1 VEEAESKSTIKAIYT
16 LNITLKIAVIAVI
29 DLKLR
34 SAFLLQLTASV
45 IETEL
50 NR

>member
-1 VEEAESKSTIKAIYT
+1 MEDAESKSTIKAIYT
-16 LNITLKIAVIAVI
+16 LNIPLKIAVIAVI
-29 DLKLR
+29 DLKPR
-34 SAFLLQLTASV
+34 SVFLLQLTSSV